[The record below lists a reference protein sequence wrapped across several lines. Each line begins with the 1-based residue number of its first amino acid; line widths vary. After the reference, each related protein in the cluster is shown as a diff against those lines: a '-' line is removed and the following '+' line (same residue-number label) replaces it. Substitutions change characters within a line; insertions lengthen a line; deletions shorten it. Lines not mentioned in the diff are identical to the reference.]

1 VSIEHVY
8 ISDTD
13 ENYAP
18 PEQPILEVGL
28 VGDVAFL
35 TIGTYEESPDERRF
49 TEIERAH
56 VSVPVADLV
65 NALRAMNAS
74 QVRQD
79 IVRANP
85 YAKMVTANL

>member
-1 VSIEHVY
+1 
-8 ISDTD
+8 
-13 ENYAP
+13 
-18 PEQPILEVGL
+18 
-28 VGDVAFL
+28 
-35 TIGTYEESPDERRF
+35 
-49 TEIERAH
+49 
-56 VSVPVADLV
+56 VPVADLV